1 MFFLLWQVILS
12 AQMSMLPSHFFFVSV
27 TKRSSFCGKERC
39 VMMTPKDMLRMTAYC
54 LLHDV
59 ISLFPDL
66 RLPSRDLM
74 NFFPVLGGA
83 YLLLSVLTVC
93 QIESKR

>member
-1 MFFLLWQVILS
+1 
-12 AQMSMLPSHFFFVSV
+12 
-27 TKRSSFCGKERC
+27 
-39 VMMTPKDMLRMTAYC
+39 MLRMTAYC

-66 RLPSRDLM
+66 GLPTRDLM
-74 NFFPVLGGA
+74 NFFPVLGRA
-83 YLLLSVLTVC
+83 YPLLSVLKVC

>member
-1 MFFLLWQVILS
+1 
-12 AQMSMLPSHFFFVSV
+12 
-27 TKRSSFCGKERC
+27 
-39 VMMTPKDMLRMTAYC
+39 MLRMTAYC
-54 LLHDV
+54 LLHDI

-83 YLLLSVLTVC
+83 YPLLSVLTVC

>member
-1 MFFLLWQVILS
+1 MAGYPIRPNEHAAQPFFFRVRHETFLLLWEGALRDDD
-12 AQMSMLPSHFFFVSV
+12 
-27 TKRSSFCGKERC
+27 TKRHAAHDS
-39 VMMTPKDMLRMTAYC
+39 
-54 LLHDV
+54 LLFTTDV

-83 YLLLSVLTVC
+83 YPLLSVLTVC

>member
-1 MFFLLWQVILS
+1 
-12 AQMSMLPSHFFFVSV
+12 
-27 TKRSSFCGKERC
+27 
-39 VMMTPKDMLRMTAYC
+39 MLRMTAYS

-66 RLPSRDLM
+66 GLPSRDLM
-74 NFFPVLGGA
+74 NFFPVLGRA
-83 YLLLSVLTVC
+83 YPLLSVLTVC